1 MGRQLGSARLACP
14 LTALAVVVNMARMT
28 DSEID
33 ERFLRLET
41 KIAYQEKLVAELNDV
56 LLERGNEVDKL
67 KLRVAFMERQVH
79 EGEEFSLAH
88 EPPPHY

>member
-1 MGRQLGSARLACP
+1 M
-14 LTALAVVVNMARMT
+14 TALAVVVNMARMT